1 MDKDYLTGLLPLHVF
16 FNEAQDIIR
25 NHPEGHY
32 AVVATDLSNF
42 KYINDLYGMEE
53 GDRTAQDMADMFFIS
68 NHRCLVASRP
78 YADQFRALLD
88 IGSVSTEEE
97 MNIITSK
104 NNELTKRLQQRYPNI
119 SFHVYTGLYIIEDKN
134 EDIRLACDKAHFAK
148 KCIKNNYSISC
159 YAFDPKLFEDS
170 SKIMTM
176 THEFQYAKTHNNIRV
191 YYQPKHL
198 ASTGEIIGA
207 EALGRMFSHSGE
219 MLSPGDFIPV
229 LEKVGIVNEFDDII
243 MDKTFSDLRKWISAG
258 RKVYPVSI
266 NLSRIQFLKPGLI
279 DKICALRDKY
289 DIPIELIELE
299 ITETT
304 IINSIE
310 LVEDTATKLRNMGF
324 RIDVDDFGSGYSSLS
339 LISTLP
345 ADTIKLDCSFARKCL
360 NNNNQKG
367 LSMLSSI
374 ILMLKNIG
382 FDVICEGIET
392 EEEKNTISNLG
403 CDKIQGYYYGRP
415 MPATDFEQK
424 YIYK

>member
-16 FNEAQDIIR
+16 FKEAEEIIKR
-25 NHPEGHY
+25 NPANNY
-32 AVVATDLSNF
+32 AVVTTDLSNF

-53 GDRTAQDMADMFFIS
+53 GDRTVQDMADMFFIS
-68 NHRCLVASRP
+68 NHRCLIASRP

-88 IGSVSTEEE
+88 IGNVTKEEE
-97 MNIITSK
+97 VNIITSM

-119 SFHVYTGLYIIEDKN
+119 SFHVYTGLYIIEDTE

-148 KCIKNNYSISC
+148 KCIKGNYSISC
-159 YAFDPKLFEDS
+159 SVFDPKLFEDS

-176 THEFQYAKTHNNIRV
+176 THEFQYAKTHNNIQV
-191 YYQPKHL
+191 YYQPKHS
-198 ASTGEIIGA
+198 ATTGRIIGA
-207 EALGRMFSHSGE
+207 EALGRMFSHSGQ

-229 LEKVGIVNEFDDII
+229 LEKTGIVNEFDDII
-243 MDKTFSDLRKWISAG
+243 MEKTFSDLRKWIASG
-258 RKVYPVSI
+258 MEVYPVSI

-279 DKICALRDKY
+279 DKISAMRKKY
-289 DIPIELIELE
+289 DIPHELIELE

-310 LVEDTATKLRNMGF
+310 LVEDTAMKLRDMGF
-324 RIDVDDFGSGYSSLS
+324 KIDVDDFGSGYSSLS

-360 NNNNQKG
+360 NINNDKG

-374 ILMLKNIG
+374 ISMLKNIG
-382 FDVICEGIET
+382 FDIICEGIET
-392 EEEKNTISNLG
+392 EEEKNTISRLG

-415 MPATDFEQK
+415 MPAHDFEQK